1 MKIDWTSV
9 LNTLIMNAPLIIN
22 AIVDGINKLRKKQ
35 QKKNPFTSVEAVDGS
50 YETQFYN
57 GSQL

>member
-22 AIVDGINKLRKKQ
+22 AIVDGINKLRKK
-35 QKKNPFTSVEAVDGS
+35 
-50 YETQFYN
+50 
-57 GSQL
+57 